1 MLYKIYNHV
10 SIKIEWTEFTF
21 VKNTFFTLVLA
32 KQKLG
37 LGISYAC
44 FQTK

>member
-1 MLYKIYNHV
+1 MDGIYL
-10 SIKIEWTEFTF
+10 SED
-21 VKNTFFTLVLA
+21 TFFTLVLA

-44 FQTK
+44 FQTKY